1 MFYLNS
7 DGDYMIY
14 FISNEKELKL
24 FIESKTLE
32 NYKFVIYGAGKKSKE
47 VFDELKNLKIDVDL
61 KFIVDNNKEL
71 CGSKMY
77 NIEVVWYEDFLKLD
91 GNYIVFYSL
100 AKSKYIE
107 NIQEDFNIKNG
118 KFELVR
124 LIFPNKGLA
133 SFNGYLY
140 RERITNKELNDEYN
154 SMFYGHEQKVYS
166 DLEPYY
172 ENGVVKIMDFES
184 DSFNIKD
191 GKRITINNEY
201 KKYNSINK
209 IKIFGDS
216 RFFSIESIDEY
227 TIQSILQK
235 KIGKKYTVQNCAL
248 QYLKLYTMYEQIKAE
263 KLNCGDIVVLNNV
276 LLVKPNSVE
285 YKKFTSKQS
294 LYIYMNEVL
303 RIKKYLDELSV
314 HFIFVWLPSVKE
326 LSNPIGYEKVILEA
340 LEYSGENSEYYI
352 PDFEYFNYDIS
363 SCNSELETFCNYSG
377 ITLCNLF
384 ADFDKKQESIYIDKV
399 HISSRGNEIIAT
411 KIEEI
416 VNNIY
421 DYENDVY
428 SNYVEDCR
436 TYGNRE
442 FFKLIFSKGTIRQY
456 VNELEKL
463 SKYNSDNA
471 GAIVMNANPFTKGHQ
486 FLVEQAVEQV
496 DHLYV
501 FVLEEDKSFFKF
513 KDRFELVKKG
523 TKHLK
528 NVTVLP
534 SGKAIISSITMPG
547 YFTKETDSSQ
557 RLDASSDIA
566 IFGNLIA
573 PACKITK
580 RFVGDEPFCK
590 VTEQYNEQMKLSLNE
605 FGIELVI
612 INRHTTLEDNDI
624 ISATKVRKLL
634 NEKDFDTLKKYV
646 PDSTFSF
653 LKKLNT

>member
-1 MFYLNS
+1 
-7 DGDYMIY
+7 MI
-14 FISNEKELKL
+14 FISNEKELQI
-24 FIESKTLE
+24 FIENKTLE
-32 NYKFVIYGAGKKSKE
+32 NCKFVIYGAGKKSKE
-47 VFDELKNLKIDVDL
+47 VFDELKKLKIDVDI

-77 NIEVVWYEDFLKLD
+77 NIEIVWYEDFLKLD
-91 GNYIVFYSL
+91 GNYVVFYSL

-107 NIQEDFNIKNG
+107 NIQKDFKIKNG
-118 KFELVR
+118 KFEIVR

-133 SFNGYLY
+133 SFNSYLY
-140 RERITNKELNDEYN
+140 KERITNKELNDEYK
-154 SMFYGHEQKVYS
+154 SMFYGHEQKVYT

-172 ENGVVKIMDFES
+172 ENGVVKVKDFES
-184 DSFNIKD
+184 ELFNIKD
-191 GKRITINNEY
+191 GRRITINREY
-201 KKYNSINK
+201 KENNPINK
-209 IKIFGDS
+209 IKLFGDS

-227 TIQSILQK
+227 TIQSLLQK
-235 KIGKKYTVQNCAL
+235 KIGKKYIVQNYAVPS
-248 QYLKLYTMYEQIKAE
+248 LKLYTMYEQIKAE

-276 LLVKPNSVE
+276 LLVKPNREE
-285 YKKFTSKQS
+285 YEKFTSKQS

-314 HFIFVWLPSVKE
+314 HFIFAWFPSVKE
-326 LSNPIGYEKVILEA
+326 LSSPIGYEKVILEA
-340 LEYSGENSEYYI
+340 LKYSGEDSEYYV
-352 PDFEYFNYDIS
+352 PEFEYFNYDIS
-363 SCNSELETFCNYSG
+363 SSNSNLDIFCNNNG

-384 ADFDKKQESIYIDKV
+384 VDFEKKQESIYIDKA

-411 KIEEI
+411 AIVDI

-428 SNYVEDCR
+428 TSYVEECR
-436 TYGNRE
+436 NYGNRE

-463 SKYNSDNA
+463 SKYNAENA
-471 GAIVMNANPFTKGHQ
+471 GSIVMNANPFTKGHQ
-486 FLVEQAVEQV
+486 FLVEQASSQVE
-496 DHLYV
+496 HLYV

-513 KDRFELVKKG
+513 KDRFDLVKKG
-523 TKHLK
+523 TEHLK

-547 YFTKETDSSQ
+547 YFTKEADTSQ
-557 RLDASSDIA
+557 KLDASSDIA

-580 RFVGDEPFCK
+580 RFVGDEPFCM
-590 VTEQYNEQMKLSLNE
+590 VTAQYNEQMKLSLNK

-612 INRHTTLEDNDI
+612 INRYTTTEDNDI
-624 ISATKVRKLL
+624 ISATKVRKFLK
-634 NEKDFDTLKKYV
+634 EKDFDSLKKYV
-646 PDSTFSF
+646 PVSTFIF
-653 LKKLNT
+653 LKKLNI